1 MKMNTMMLSHINIWF
16 YNNPLQCL
24 CKVWVDILWTSLSCL
39 PCRWVSQKF
48 LNGTHSIHCKTFLC
62 FPAELEALE
71 ACYWLKA
78 AGFPQYSQAYEGKHH
93 KILTVHIISLLT
105 SSVKAT
111 VKMKVV
117 TKFSLKISSQ
127 SQYLPHHKEGGMLTW
142 NFLVMKKLEMLVFYL
157 TNNLLYT
164 FKYSQTSMCGYLSRD
179 HHTS

>member
-1 MKMNTMMLSHINIWF
+1 MLSHINIWF